1 MSKRLQ
7 VILDDSEMLEIQRV
21 AKRHQ
26 MTLAEWVRQT
36 LRAARRREPEVD
48 TEKKLKAVRAASKHS
63 FPAGDVNSMLSE
75 IEQGY
80 GVSSKE

>member
-1 MSKRLQ
+1 
-7 VILDDSEMLEIQRV
+7 MLEIQRV